1 MLRRCPVCERDSIIG
16 HGRRR
21 KQAHDEHHD
30 WIGIRR
36 GRCPGCAKTFTFLP
50 PLSLPYTHYSLLAR
64 SQALRR
70 RFEERRSWEDATP
83 ALKDPNRVPD
93 ASTLRRW
100 SRGLDPSQPTA
111 SFLRRT
117 LAGIAHGLARGGSA
131 AQEALNLSQLTPI
144 LHILWPLRR

>member
-21 KQAHDEHHD
+21 KQAHDQHHD

-36 GRCPGCAKTFTFLP
+36 GLCPGCGKTFTLLP

-70 RFEERRSWEDATP
+70 RLEEHCSWEEATP
-83 ALKDPNRVPD
+83 ALKDPDRVPD
-93 ASTLRRW
+93 PSTLRRW
-100 SRGLDPSQPTA
+100 SGDLDRSQPAA
-111 SFLRRT
+111 SFRRQT
-117 LAGIAHGLARGGSA
+117 FARLAYWLGCDAWPDPQAEPVSGL
-131 AQEALNLSQLTPI
+131 TTI
-144 LHILWPLRR
+144 LQVLWPLRL